1 MPKTRVLIV
10 DDTAVV
16 RKLIAEAISRDVDLD
31 VAGIAANGS
40 IALQKIPQIAPDAI
54 TLDLEMPGMDGLET
68 LRELRKLYPKI
79 PVIML
84 SSLTVKGAEATLEA
98 LAAGANDYVAKPAGS
113 KSFEDTLRYL
123 EEELLPKIK
132 VHFPKQN
139 RVEKSDT
146 SSRNKPLGRSSSAGA
161 KPRAGGRSNR
171 VEIITIGTSTGGPNA
186 LTKVFSTITTPLS
199 VPIVIVQHMPPIFT
213 KSLAARLDSP
223 SATRFY
229 EAEDN
234 QEILPGCAYIAPGG
248 KHMELVRNGSRT
260 FARLHEGPRENS
272 CRPAVDV
279 LFRSVAQNFG
289 SNALAYV
296 LTGMGKDGYLGG
308 QSIVEAGG
316 HVIAQ
321 DKNSSVVWGM
331 PSYLAEEGIAEEVL
345 PLDEIAESMR
355 KRLNSP
361 HFPASLFSVK

>member
-16 RKLIAEAISRDVDLD
+16 RKLIAEAISRDPDLD

-40 IALQKIPQIAPDAI
+40 IALQKIPQLAPDAI

-68 LRELRKLYPKI
+68 LHELRKLYPKI

-84 SSLTVKGAEATLEA
+84 SSLTVKGAESTLEA

-123 EEELLPKIK
+123 EEELVPKIK
-132 VHFPKQN
+132 AHFPKPQ
-139 RVEKSDT
+139 RVERSDT
-146 SSRNKPLGRSSSAGA
+146 RTSTSASRPRRSHSAGS
-161 KPRAGGRSNR
+161 PNR

-186 LTKVFSTITTPLS
+186 LTKVFSSITSPLP

-213 KSLAARLDSP
+213 KSLATRLDSP

-234 QEILPGCAYIAPGG
+234 QEIRPGCAYIAPGG
-248 KHMELVRNGSRT
+248 KHMELFREGGRT

-279 LFRSVAQNFG
+279 LFRSVAQHFG
-289 SNALAYV
+289 PKALAYV
-296 LTGMGKDGYLGG
+296 LTGMGKDGYLGS
-308 QSIVEAGG
+308 QTILEAGG
-316 HVIAQ
+316 RVIAQ
-321 DKNSSVVWGM
+321 DKASSVVWGM
-331 PSYLAEEGIAEEVL
+331 PSYPAENGIAEEVL
-345 PLDEIAESMR
+345 PLDEIANSMR
-355 KRLNSP
+355 KRLHSP
-361 HFPASLFSVK
+361 QLASSHYLSK